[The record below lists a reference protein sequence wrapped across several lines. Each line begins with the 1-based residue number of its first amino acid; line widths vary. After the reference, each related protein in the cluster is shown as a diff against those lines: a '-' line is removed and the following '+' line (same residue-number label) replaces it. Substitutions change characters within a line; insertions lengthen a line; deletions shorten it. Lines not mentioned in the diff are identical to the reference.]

1 LRSELSM
8 MAKIKRLV
16 VAGVLG
22 ILLGLLIDALGICP
36 LAKRIWTPSWRI
48 FSAEW
53 VTLMLAG
60 LVAVID
66 WRGW

>member
-1 LRSELSM
+1 M
-8 MAKIKRLV
+8 

-22 ILLGLLIDALGICP
+22 ILLGFLIGALGICP

-53 VTLMLAG
+53 VTLMLVG
-60 LVAVID
+60 FVAVID